1 MKVPRQIKKVFNNPI
16 VLLLSPG
23 LFLLLFLTIIHTP
36 ANKRKTN
43 AVKHAEELELV
54 EPKIKC
60 NDSILECSCSISFSV
75 SGGREVRS
83 FECCRD
89 GCSSN

>member
-1 MKVPRQIKKVFNNPI
+1 MKIPRKIRIIIDNPVFLFFRPI
-16 VLLLSPG
+16 
-23 LFLLLFLTIIHTP
+23 LFLLLFLMIIHTP
-36 ANKRKTN
+36 ANKRKIN

-60 NDSILECSCSISFSV
+60 DDSILECSCSISFSV
-75 SGGREVRS
+75 NDGRDVRS

-89 GCSSN
+89 GCSAN